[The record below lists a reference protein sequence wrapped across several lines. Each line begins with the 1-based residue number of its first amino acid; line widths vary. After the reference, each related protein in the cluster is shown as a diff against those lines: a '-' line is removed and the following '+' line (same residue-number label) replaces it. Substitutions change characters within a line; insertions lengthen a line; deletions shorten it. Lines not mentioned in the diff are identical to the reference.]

1 MACIVLEK
9 VKEAI
14 NPYSNP
20 AEKYDKAADFY
31 HLIMG
36 VWEIKANREAMKMAD
51 LKPGEIFLDLAAG
64 TGWVFKRLLG
74 KAEGIAVDFSW
85 NMCRHCKNYGNVIQ
99 ANALSLPFKDE
110 IFDVVFSSFLLDL
123 LPLNKI
129 QIAIAEMKRVVK
141 KDGRIVAVALSKE
154 GRGIAKAARILY
166 EIFYDYWPT
175 IGGYRASSRPI
186 YLQHEIKKAGL
197 KIVENKLTKI
207 PLFQFPVEI
216 CIAQKP

>member
-1 MACIVLEK
+1 MFEK

-20 AEKYDKAADFY
+20 AEKYDKASDFY

-36 VWEIKANREAMKMAD
+36 VWEIKVNKEAIKMAD
-51 LKPGEIFLDLAAG
+51 LKPGEIFLDLASG
-64 TGWVFKRLLG
+64 TGWVFKRLLE
-74 KAEGIAVDFSW
+74 KTEGIAVDFSW
-85 NMCRHCKNYGNVIQ
+85 NMCRHCKDYGSVVQ
-99 ANALSLPFKDE
+99 ADALSLPFKDE
-110 IFDVVFSSFLLDL
+110 SFDVVFSSFLLDL

-129 QIAIAEMKRVVK
+129 QPAIEEMKRVVK

-154 GRGIAKAARILY
+154 GKGIGKAARILY
-166 EIFYDYWPT
+166 EIFYDYWPM

-186 YLQHEIKKAGL
+186 YLRNEIERSGL
-197 KIVENKLTKI
+197 KIVKDKLTKI

-216 CIAQKP
+216 CVAQKV